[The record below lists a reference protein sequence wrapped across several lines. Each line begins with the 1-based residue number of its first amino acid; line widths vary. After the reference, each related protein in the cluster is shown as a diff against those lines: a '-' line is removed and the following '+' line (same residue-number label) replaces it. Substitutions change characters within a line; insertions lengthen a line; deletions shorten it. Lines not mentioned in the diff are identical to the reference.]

1 MDRSKLTR
9 NILIAMVVGFLI
21 GSLIHLMALDA
32 DSVIETYLVEGLF
45 YIGGQVFIASL
56 KLLVVPLVFVSLVCG
71 AGNLAGH
78 NNMGVIGLK
87 TVGLYLLTTALA
99 IVLALSVANVLNPG
113 LGVNLAEATTFAAK
127 ESPGLTQVII
137 NIFPSNPVQ
146 ALADGNMLQIIVFAI
161 LLGIAMTRAG
171 EQGQKIRAS
180 MARWNEVI
188 MQLVLMLM
196 QVAPI
201 GVFCLMITLFA
212 KLGYSAISDLITYFF
227 CVLLVLALHFLVTF
241 SVLIRFLVGVNP
253 LTFYQR
259 LLPVMAFGFSTS
271 SSGATLP
278 VTLETVETRLGVSK
292 SISSFVVPLGA
303 TINMDGTTIMQGVA
317 TVFIAQAYNID
328 IGMGGYL
335 MVILTATMASIGTAG
350 VPGVGLITLALVLSQ
365 VGLPVEGIALIIGVD
380 RLLDMSRTV
389 VNVVGD
395 ATIASI
401 VARSE
406 GEFDDAVFAQA
417 AHSTPAS
424 NPA

>member
-9 NILIAMVVGFLI
+9 NILIAMVAGFLI
-21 GSLIHLMALDA
+21 GSLIHFMALDA
-32 DSVIETYLVEGLF
+32 NSFIETYLVGGLF

-127 ESPGLTQVII
+127 ESPALTQVII
-137 NIFPSNPVQ
+137 NIFPSNPVK

-171 EQGQKIRAS
+171 EQGQQIRAS

-196 QVAPI
+196 QVAPM

-212 KLGYSAISDLITYFF
+212 KLGYSAINDLITYFF

-241 SVLIRFLVGVNP
+241 SVLIRFL
-253 LTFYQR
+253 
-259 LLPVMAFGFSTS
+259 
-271 SSGATLP
+271 
-278 VTLETVETRLGVSK
+278 
-292 SISSFVVPLGA
+292 
-303 TINMDGTTIMQGVA
+303 
-317 TVFIAQAYNID
+317 
-328 IGMGGYL
+328 
-335 MVILTATMASIGTAG
+335 
-350 VPGVGLITLALVLSQ
+350 
-365 VGLPVEGIALIIGVD
+365 
-380 RLLDMSRTV
+380 
-389 VNVVGD
+389 
-395 ATIASI
+395 
-401 VARSE
+401 
-406 GEFDDAVFAQA
+406 
-417 AHSTPAS
+417 
-424 NPA
+424 

>member
-9 NILIAMVVGFLI
+9 NILIAMVAGFLI
-21 GSLIHLMALDA
+21 GSLLHFMAF
-32 DSVIETYLVEGLF
+32 DSSSLIETYLVGGLF

-78 NNMGVIGLK
+78 NNMGAIGLK

-99 IVLALSVANVLNPG
+99 IVLALGVANVLNPG

-127 ESPGLTQVII
+127 ESPALTQVII
-137 NIFPSNPVQ
+137 NIFPSNPVK

-171 EQGQKIRAS
+171 EQGQQIRAS
-180 MARWNEVI
+180 MTRWNEVI

-241 SVLIRFLVGVNP
+241 SLLIRFLVGVNP
-253 LTFYQR
+253 LTFYKR

-278 VTLETVETRLGVSK
+278 VTLQTVETRLGVSK

-303 TINMDGTTIMQGVA
+303 TINMDGTAIMQGVA

-406 GEFDDAVFAQA
+406 GEFDDSVLAQETQSPAVAT
-417 AHSTPAS
+417 SP
-424 NPA
+424 